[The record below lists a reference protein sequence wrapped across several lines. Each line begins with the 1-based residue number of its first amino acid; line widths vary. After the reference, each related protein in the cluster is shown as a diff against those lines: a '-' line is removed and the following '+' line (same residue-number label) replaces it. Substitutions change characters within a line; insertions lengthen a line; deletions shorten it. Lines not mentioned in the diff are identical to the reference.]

1 LKAIAHL
8 WRQFFSSRYAI
19 PDAASLHIFIRVFW
33 DCFGPSFRKNV
44 SSEPPEIRP
53 TFCIMKKL
61 MGDNASNVIFE
72 SYQSANQ
79 RKTILTCLFIY
90 LFKPE
95 TCEYTVE
102 MKGAR

>member
-1 LKAIAHL
+1 
-8 WRQFFSSRYAI
+8 
-19 PDAASLHIFIRVFW
+19 
-33 DCFGPSFRKNV
+33 
-44 SSEPPEIRP
+44 
-53 TFCIMKKL
+53 MKKL